1 MSLPEGQFRFD
12 LSGGH
17 LALDF
22 ANTVSHRPTENRKE
36 RLPDY
41 RSLIAFGE
49 QSGVLP
55 VSAAKRLSSKTG
67 EEPAEVQR
75 AWQNAVRLREALF
88 EIFSALAEQRAIPA
102 QALAILNAALLK
114 GASHGHI
121 ASSANRLRWEWIAQ
135 ENNCESVLWQ
145 VARSAAE
152 LLTSDEIANLRICAS
167 EKCAWLFLDKT
178 KNHRR
183 RWCDMK
189 TCGNRVKA
197 RRHYQRVRAS

>member
-1 MSLPEGQFRFD
+1 MSSPEGQFRFD

-22 ANTVSHRPTENRKE
+22 ANTVSHSPPENRKE

-67 EEPAEVQR
+67 KEPAEVQR
-75 AWQNAVRLREALF
+75 AWQNAIRLREALF
-88 EIFSALAEQRAIPA
+88 EIFLALAEQRAIPA

-114 GASHGHI
+114 SASHGHI
-121 ASSANRLRWEWIAQ
+121 VSNSGGFRWEWIGQ
-135 ENNCESVLWQ
+135 ESDCESVLWP

-152 LLTSDEIANLRICAS
+152 LLTSEELANLRICAS
-167 EKCAWLFLDKT
+167 EKCAWLFLDKS

-197 RRHYQRVRAS
+197 QRHYQRVRAS